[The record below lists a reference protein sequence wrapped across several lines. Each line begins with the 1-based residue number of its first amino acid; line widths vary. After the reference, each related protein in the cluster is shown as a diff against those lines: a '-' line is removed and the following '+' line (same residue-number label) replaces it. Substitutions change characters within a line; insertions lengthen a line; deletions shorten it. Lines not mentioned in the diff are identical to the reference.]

1 MIVYNKKKM
10 KPMNMIVYKKWNLW
24 IWLSII
30 KKMKPMNMIVYN
42 KKNETYEYDCL
53 W

>member
-1 MIVYNKKKM
+1 MIVYNKKK
-10 KPMNMIVYKKWNLW
+10 WSLW

-53 W
+53 